1 MGDVDGGKRTI
12 QQGKVVENIP
22 TMSKEKTHIKF
33 KFSNIG
39 SGMFRAAT
47 EFGKFSSI
55 KGGEGW
61 YDGEGVVHS
70 SPDCPVLSSEA
81 TAGLGNDIQGG
92 VMDRAET
99 SAERVKEEW
108 TSEDCEWRRDGE

>member
-12 QQGKVVENIP
+12 QQGKVVEAIP

-39 SGMFRAAT
+39 SGMFRVAT

-55 KGGEGW
+55 KGGEG
-61 YDGEGVVHS
+61 
-70 SPDCPVLSSEA
+70 
-81 TAGLGNDIQGG
+81 
-92 VMDRAET
+92 
-99 SAERVKEEW
+99 
-108 TSEDCEWRRDGE
+108 